1 MLLDQLGS
9 PIGGIR
15 CFALLLLALLEGLR
29 RAAVA
34 ALEALLLQVLLI
46 GVHGALILCF
56 LLQAQHH
63 LRVPF
68 LLGRMVLDDRERTD
82 LLVNIPHPLLGLI
95 GSVSLQLQFHISE
108 LRKEDIPLL

>member
-68 LLGRMVLDDRERTD
+68 LLGRMVLNHRERTD
-82 LLVNIPHPLLGLI
+82 LLINIPHPLLGLI
-95 GSVSLQLQFHISE
+95 GSVSLQLQLHISK

>member
-9 PIGGIR
+9 LIGGIR
-15 CFALLLLALLEGLR
+15 WFTLLLLALLEGLR

-46 GVHGALILCF
+46 GVHRALVLCL

-63 LRVPF
+63 LRGPF
-68 LLGRMVLDDRERTD
+68 LFGRVVLDNRERTD
-82 LLVNIPHPLLGLI
+82 
-95 GSVSLQLQFHISE
+95 
-108 LRKEDIPLL
+108 